1 MSRALRPGVAPAWQP
16 CTSRGGQVYAI
27 WTPPPSPPGTK
38 EAQSRRT
45 RLLSNPLS
53 QRTNRGART
62 SPESSLLNE
71 VLICPLMGD
80 GDLVA
85 VSVPL

>member
-1 MSRALRPGVAPAWQP
+1 MAAAWQP
-16 CTSRGGQVYAI
+16 CTGRGGQVYAI
-27 WTPPPSPPGTK
+27 WTPPPNPQGTK
-38 EAQSRRT
+38 EAQSRRA

-53 QRTNRGART
+53 QGANQGART